1 MILLMIQK
9 FDFKQLNNGFNTAG
23 NTRGKTIH
31 QVMCIC
37 LMVGSS
43 FVWIDGKNDGCYKII
58 SHAIPAVLVQALI
71 TSGIIDCN
79 VIVLAIFIRF
89 EIGSL

>member
-1 MILLMIQK
+1 MILLTIVK
-9 FDFKQLNNGFNTAG
+9 FDFKLMNHDSNTAG
-23 NTRGKTIH
+23 YTRGKTIH

-43 FVWIDGKNDGCYKII
+43 FVSIDGKNDGCYKII

-79 VIVLAIFIRF
+79 VIVLAMFFRF